1 MVSTQDI
8 RNKEII
14 NISDGKSLGFVSDI
28 ELNLEKG
35 RIEAIIVP
43 AQRGFFNLFSKENEY
58 IIKWKDIRKIGED
71 VILVELPAFYSPE
84 ENYDKNLYK
93 FEDENENESK

>member
-14 NISDGKSLGFVSDI
+14 NIADGKSLGFVSDI

-35 RIEAIIVP
+35 RIEAIVVP
-43 AQRGFFNLFSKENEY
+43 AQRGFFSLFSKENEY
-58 IIKWKDIRKIGED
+58 VIKWKDIRKIGED
-71 VILVELPAFYSPE
+71 VILVELPGFYNTEGAIEKNDYKIDTE
-84 ENYDKNLYK
+84 E
-93 FEDENENESK
+93 E

>member
-1 MVSTQDI
+1 MMVSTQDI

-58 IIKWKDIRKIGED
+58 IIKWKDIKKIGED
-71 VILVELPAFYSPE
+71 VILVELPAFYSSE
-84 ENYDKNLYK
+84 ERLDKDIYSK
-93 FEDENENESK
+93 FEDEEE